1 MILDINTGFDR
12 LKQFHVDSG
21 QIGGTIQVIM
31 QSNFIFT
38 VVNSIGIWLIVYND
52 YLSKYI
58 PLYIGVL
65 IGLFAV
71 PMWWLFY
78 YSVVQPSLI
87 QYSNRQAWKHSSP
100 VKKEFEVLN
109 ERLNKIEKLLEEK
122 F

>member
-1 MILDINTGFDR
+1 VSVVR
-12 LKQFHVDSG
+12 QFHVDSG

-38 VVNSIGIWLIVYND
+38 VINSIGIWLIVYND

-71 PMWWLFY
+71 PTWWLIY
-78 YSVVQPSLI
+78 YSIIQPSLI
-87 QYSNRQAWKHSSP
+87 QYANRQSWKHSSP

-109 ERLNKIEKLLEEK
+109 KRLDKIEKLMEEK